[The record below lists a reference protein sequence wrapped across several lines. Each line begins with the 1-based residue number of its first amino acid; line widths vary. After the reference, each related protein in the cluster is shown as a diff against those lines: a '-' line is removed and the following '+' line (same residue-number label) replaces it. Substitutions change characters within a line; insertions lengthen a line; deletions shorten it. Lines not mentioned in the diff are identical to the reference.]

1 VSKKALQDEKG
12 YPMIDQATVAQPDV
26 ISGQVLSGGKG
37 IVVLSSSLEI
47 LHMNRQARLLISDL
61 APTTPEAQ
69 YPNHR
74 AERFPPAPINS
85 AVELVRVL
93 RRRHEMGEKGLLEI
107 RRSASGSGNLVRIRG
122 VGVPNEHVK
131 KHAYIVLVLTEVSA
145 SRSEDHQR
153 SGSML

>member
-1 VSKKALQDEKG
+1 MVDQETAAQND
-12 YPMIDQATVAQPDV
+12 MI
-26 ISGQVLSGGKG
+26 SRQVLSGGPG
-37 IVVLSSSLEI
+37 IVLLSPSLQI

-85 AVELVRVL
+85 AVELVRML

-131 KHAYIVLVLTEVSA
+131 EHAYIVLVLTEVSA